1 MTYVILLLVTV
12 TLAGKILVPKNM
24 SKSLSLI
31 EARCRV
37 LLWYVRILLVQS
49 AGTESRSH
57 GVRLETGGLTASEL
71 VQRKQIKVISS
82 AFNTQPSNLDA
93 KGQIGVFRVEE
104 HEHFALT
111 S

>member
-1 MTYVILLLVTV
+1 MIRLSDLRHPSTRDCYPS
-12 TLAGKILVPKNM
+12 GKILVPKNM

-37 LLWYVRILLVQS
+37 LLWYVRILLEQS

-71 VQRKQIKVISS
+71 VQRKQIKVILAPSTRNLPIWMRKVKSASS
-82 AFNTQPSNLDA
+82 
-93 KGQIGVFRVEE
+93 E
-104 HEHFALT
+104 
-111 S
+111 

>member
-1 MTYVILLLVTV
+1 MTV

-49 AGTESRSH
+49 AGTDTESRSH

-82 AFNTQPSNLDA
+82 AFNTQPSNLHA
-93 KGQIGVFRVEE
+93 KGQIRVFRVEE
-104 HEHFALT
+104 HEHIALT